1 MSDESEEEIKEEM
14 EIEEPES
21 EELAE
26 GGDGQISEKY
36 RKIIDDGTKKY
47 KLSGMYKEWFLDY
60 ASEVIL
66 ERAVPHIIDGL
77 KPVQRRILHAMKE
90 CDDGRLNK
98 VASLVGATMPYH
110 PHGDASIKD
119 ALVQLGQKELLID
132 CQGNWGNILTGDDA
146 AAGRYIEARLTHFA
160 REVVFNSKT
169 TEWTPSYDGRNQEPV
184 NLPVKFPLLLMQGSQ
199 GVAVGLAC
207 KMLPHNFNELID
219 ASVAYLRGEEFD
231 LYPDFPTGGLA
242 DVSAYNRGIRG
253 GRVRVRAR
261 IEKIS
266 RNQIAI
272 TEIPFGNTTSDII
285 DSILK
290 ANERGKIKVKRVDD
304 NTADKVEIVIT
315 LPNDVSPDKT
325 IDALYAFTKCE
336 FPISPNSC
344 VIKDKKPQFL
354 GVDEILKFNTD
365 HTRDLLKMELEIK
378 LGELE
383 ADWHYTSL
391 EKIFFENKV
400 YKVLE
405 NNARTWE
412 KQLKDVLD
420 EMKTY
425 QHLLRKK
432 ISMDDI
438 VKLVEKPVRKISRF
452 DIKAVTDKI
461 AAIEKKE
468 KEVQFNLEHLTEYT
482 VKWYLGLKEKYGA
495 KFPRRTEIISFENIE
510 VAKVAANNA
519 KLYVNRAE
527 GFVGTN
533 SKKIEEAEYVCDCSD
548 IDEIIVFLK
557 DGRYTIRQ
565 VKEKEFVERNII
577 HLAVFRRDDKRT
589 TYNVAYRDG
598 RMGNVYVKRFNV
610 TNITRDKWY
619 DVTQGH
625 DMSAIL
631 WFTANPNAEEEVI
644 KVYLKPRQKVKK
656 LIFEYDFHD
665 LAIKNRSSMGNI
677 LSKNPVQKIVLK
689 SVGASSI
696 GGKKMW
702 FDWDICRLN
711 EDSHGEYLGEFT
723 GNETILVICK
733 DGTFYTTNIDLSNRY
748 PGEILKVEILDT
760 DKVWSAL
767 YWDGSAS
774 STYIKRFT
782 FEKSDNTIQ
791 PFISPEAGSRFI
803 DISEDAYPRLLLT
816 FPTGGRKER
825 DPETVD
831 VEQFIGVK
839 SFRAKGRKVTYLD
852 TESVVFTDPLVKE
865 EPEPQ
870 VIGMSDDFSVPEGN
884 EDAPA
889 ASSETSGDVKTDD
902 AVTVDM
908 TDTRFFSNPDDEE
921 PTLF

>member
-1 MSDESEEEIKEEM
+1 MSEE
-14 EIEEPES
+14 IEDR
-21 EELAE
+21 EELE
-26 GGDGQISEKY
+26 NEIVENEEIPEGDGSISDKY

-47 KLSGMYKEWFLDY
+47 KLSGMYREWFLDY

-77 KPVQRRILHAMKE
+77 KPVQRRILHAMKQ

-119 ALVQLGQKELLID
+119 ALVQLGQKDLLID

-146 AAGRYIEARLTHFA
+146 AAGRYIEARLTPFA

-169 TEWTPSYDGRNQEPV
+169 TEWVPSYDGRNQEPV

-219 ASVAYLRGEEFD
+219 ASIAYLKGEEFV

-242 DVSAYNRGIRG
+242 DVSAYNRGVRG

-261 IEKIS
+261 IEKLS
-266 RNQIAI
+266 KNQLAI

-290 ANERGKIKVKRVDD
+290 ANEKGKIKVKKVDD
-304 NTADKVEIVIT
+304 NTSDKVEIVIT

-354 GVDEILKFNTD
+354 GVDEILRFNTD

-383 ADWHYTSL
+383 TEWHYSSL

-405 NNARTWE
+405 NDARTWE
-412 KQLKDVLD
+412 KQLKDVFS

-425 QHLLRKK
+425 QHLLRRG
-432 ISMDDI
+432 ITMDDI
-438 VKLVEKPVRKISRF
+438 VKLVEKPVRKISKF
-452 DIKAVTDKI
+452 DVKAVTDKI
-461 AAIEKKE
+461 KNIEKKE
-468 KEVQFNLEHLTEYT
+468 KEVLYALEHLTQYT
-482 VKWYLGLKEKYGA
+482 IDYYAALKEKYGA
-495 KFPRRTEIISFENIE
+495 RYPRRTQIVSFENIE
-510 VAKVAANNA
+510 VAKVAVNNA

-533 SKKIEEAEYVCDCSD
+533 PKKIEEAEFVGDCSD

-557 DGRYTIRQ
+557 DGRYIIRQ
-565 VKEKEFVERNII
+565 VKEKDFVDRSIL
-577 HLAVFRRDDKRT
+577 HVAVFHRDDRRT

-625 DMSAIL
+625 EMSAIL
-631 WFTANPNAEEEVI
+631 WFTANPNAEEEKI
-644 KVYLKPRQKVKK
+644 KVYLKPKQKLKK

-677 LSKNPVQKIVLK
+677 LSKNPVQRIVRK
-689 SVGASSI
+689 SVGVSSI
-696 GGKKMW
+696 GGKKIW
-702 FDWDICRLN
+702 FDWDIHRLN
-711 EDSHGEYLGEFT
+711 EDAHGELLGEFT
-723 GNETILVICK
+723 TSEQILVICK
-733 DGTFYTTNIDLSNRY
+733 DGTFYTTGFDLSNRY
-748 PGEILKVEILDT
+748 QGDLLRVEKLDT
-760 DKVWSAL
+760 TKVWSVL
-767 YWDGSAS
+767 YWDGAAEA
-774 STYIKRFT
+774 TYIKRFT
-782 FEKSDNTIQ
+782 FEPSLNTVQ

-803 DISEDAYPRLLLT
+803 DISEDEFPQLKLT
-816 FPTGGRKER
+816 FPTGGKKER
-825 DPETVD
+825 EPEMVD
-831 VEQFIGVK
+831 VGEFIGVK
-839 SFRAKGRKVTYLD
+839 SFRAKGRKVTYLE
-852 TESVVFTDPLVKE
+852 TESIAFGEPLEKE
-865 EPEPQ
+865 SSDETEIDIQDEMPENILPEADAGSAMKDTSFEPMQEDHTEGTS
-870 VIGMSDDFSVPEGN
+870 VDLSSVSFFDD
-884 EDAPA
+884 D
-889 ASSETSGDVKTDD
+889 
-902 AVTVDM
+902 
-908 TDTRFFSNPDDEE
+908 E

>member
-1 MSDESEEEIKEEM
+1 MSDESEEEIKEGM
-14 EIEEPES
+14 ETEDPEGG
-21 EELAE
+21 ELVE
-26 GGDGQISEKY
+26 GDGQISEKY

-119 ALVQLGQKELLID
+119 ALVQLGQKDLLID

-146 AAGRYIEARLTHFA
+146 AAGRYIEARLTQFA
-160 REVVFNSKT
+160 REVVFNAKT

-219 ASVAYLRGEEFD
+219 ASVAYLKGEAFE

-242 DVSAYNRGIRG
+242 DVSSYNRGVRG

-290 ANERGKIKVKRVDD
+290 ANERGKIKVKKVDD

-344 VIKDKKPQFL
+344 VIRDKKPQFL

-378 LGELE
+378 LAELE
-383 ADWHYTSL
+383 SDWHYSSL

-412 KQLKDVLD
+412 KQLRDVLD
-420 EMKTY
+420 EMKAY
-425 QHLLRKK
+425 QHLLRKP
-432 ISMDDI
+432 ITMDDI
-438 VKLVEKPVRKISRF
+438 VKLVEKPVKKISRF

-468 KEVQFNLEHLTEYT
+468 KEVMYNLEHLTDYT
-482 VKWYLGLKEKYGA
+482 IKWYLGLKSKYGEKY
-495 KFPRRTEIISFENIE
+495 PRRTEIVSFENIE
-510 VAKVAANNA
+510 ITKVAANNA

-533 SKKIEEAEYVCDCSD
+533 AKKIEEAEYVCDCSD

-577 HLAVFRRDDKRT
+577 HLAVFRRDDRRT

-598 RMGNVYVKRFNV
+598 RMGNVFVKRFNV

-625 DMSAIL
+625 EMSAIL

-644 KVYLKPRQKVKK
+644 KVYLKPKQKVKK
-656 LIFEYDFHD
+656 LIFEYDFHT

-689 SVGASSI
+689 SVGGSSL

-711 EDSHGEYLGEFT
+711 EDAHGEYLGEFT
-723 GNETILVICK
+723 GVESILVICR

-748 PGEILKVEILDT
+748 PGDILKVGMLDT
-760 DKVWSAL
+760 EKVWSAL

-782 FEKSDNTIQ
+782 FEKSDNTVQ
-791 PFISPEAGSRFI
+791 SFISPEVGSRFI
-803 DISEDAYPRLLLT
+803 AISGDAYPQLLLT
-816 FPTGGRKER
+816 FPTGGKKER
-825 DPETVD
+825 EPEYMD

-839 SFRAKGRKVTYLD
+839 SFRAKGRKVTYLE
-852 TESVVFTDPLVKE
+852 TESIAFGEPLVKE
-865 EPEPQ
+865 EPEQQ
-870 VIGMSDDFSVPEGN
+870 VMEMMDDISMPEGS
-884 EDAPA
+884 EDAEDLQPGGDISPA
-889 ASSETSGDVKTDD
+889 DV
-902 AVTVDM
+902 VTFDM
-908 TDTRFFSNPDDEE
+908 TDTKFFSNPDEEE

>member
-1 MSDESEEEIKEEM
+1 MSDESEDIR
-14 EIEEPES
+14 
-21 EELAE
+21 EELENEEVDGGEIAE
-26 GGDGQISEKY
+26 EDGQISEKY
-36 RKIIDDGTKKY
+36 RKIIDDGSKKY

-66 ERAVPHIIDGL
+66 ERAVPHILDGL

-119 ALVQLGQKELLID
+119 ALVQLGQKDLLID

-146 AAGRYIEARLTHFA
+146 AAGRYIEARLTQFA
-160 REVVFNSKT
+160 REVVFNAKT

-219 ASVAYLRGEEFD
+219 ASVAYLKGDDFV

-242 DVSAYNRGIRG
+242 DVSSYNRGIRG
-253 GRVRVRAR
+253 GRVKVRAR

-266 RNQIAI
+266 KNQIAI

-290 ANERGKIKVKRVDD
+290 ANERGKIKVKKVDD

-315 LPNDVSPDKT
+315 LPNDISPDKT

-365 HTRDLLKMELEIK
+365 HTRDLLKMELEIR
-378 LGELE
+378 LSELE
-383 ADWHYTSL
+383 TEWHYTSL

-400 YKVLE
+400 FKVLE

-412 KQLKDVLD
+412 KQLKDILD

-425 QHLLRKK
+425 QHLVRKP
-432 ISMDDI
+432 ISMEDI
-438 VKLVEKPVRKISRF
+438 IKLVEKPVKKISRF
-452 DIKAVTDKI
+452 DIKAVTDRI
-461 AAIEKKE
+461 TAIEKKE
-468 KEVQFNLEHLTEYT
+468 KEVRYNLEHLTEYT
-482 VKWYLGLKEKYGA
+482 IAWYLSLKEKYGD
-495 KFPRRTEIISFENIE
+495 KYPRRTEIVSFENIE

-533 SKKIEEAEYVCDCSD
+533 SRKIEEAEYVCDCSD

-644 KVYLKPRQKVKK
+644 KVYLKPKQKVKK
-656 LIFEYDFHD
+656 LIFEYDFHC
-665 LAIKNRSSMGNI
+665 LAIKNRNSMGNI

-689 SVGASSI
+689 SVGGSSI
-696 GGKKMW
+696 GGKKIW

-711 EDSHGEYLGEFT
+711 EDGHGEYLGEFT
-723 GNETILVICK
+723 GSESILVICK
-733 DGTFYTTNIDLSNRY
+733 DGTFYTTNSDLSNRY
-748 PGEILKVEILDT
+748 PGDILKVEILDT
-760 DKVWSAL
+760 EKVWSAL
-767 YWDGSAS
+767 YWDGLAS

-782 FEKSDNTIQ
+782 FEKSDNTNQ
-791 PFISPEAGSRFI
+791 PFISPEPGSKFLE
-803 DISEDAYPRLLLT
+803 ISEDSYPQLVLS
-816 FPTGGRKER
+816 FPGGGRKER
-825 DPETVD
+825 QPEMVD

-839 SFRAKGRKVTYLD
+839 SFRAKGRKVTYLE
-852 TESVVFTDPLVKE
+852 TESIAFGEPLVKE
-865 EPEPQ
+865 ESQPQ
-870 VIGMSDDFSVPEGN
+870 VIEMAEDISVPEG
-884 EDAPA
+884 DAVQEA
-889 ASSETSGDVKTDD
+889 EGEIKVGDV
-902 AVTVDM
+902 VTFDM
-908 TDTRFFSNPDDEE
+908 TDTEFFSTPDEEE